1 MLQLEVTIFYLNFCN
16 IFLVLKSYGVMTDAE
31 LVGRVL
37 DGNEHACRF
46 LVSSYQKLVN
56 HIVRRMVLQD
66 AVAEDLC
73 QDVFLRVFRKLHSFR
88 GEARLS
94 TWIAS
99 IAYNTAASYLKRKK
113 VMNEQDLDNAGLAA
127 LKETENPAADEWDRE
142 EIKKLLLD
150 TIETLPLHYRTIL
163 TLYYLDEFSYREIG
177 EITGLPEGT
186 IKSYLHRSRHLLKSK
201 LEKILDH
208 EGRTVLSP

>member
-1 MLQLEVTIFYLNFCN
+1 
-16 IFLVLKSYGVMTDAE
+16 MTDVE

-37 DGNEHACRF
+37 AGNEHACRF

-56 HIVRRMVLQD
+56 HMVRRMVLQD

-73 QDVFLRVFRKLHSFR
+73 QDVFLRVFKRLHSFR

-94 TWIAS
+94 TWIAA
-99 IAYNTAASYLKRKK
+99 IAYNTTATYLKRKK
-113 VMNEQDLDNAGLAA
+113 VMNEQELDNAGLAA
-127 LKETENPAADEWDRE
+127 LMESGSSASDSLDQE
-142 EIKKLLLD
+142 EIKRLLLGS
-150 TIETLPLHYRTIL
+150 IELLPLHYRTIL

-177 EITGLPEGT
+177 EITGMPEGT
-186 IKSYLHRSRHLLKSK
+186 IKSYLHRSRQLLKSK

-208 EGRTVLSP
+208 EGRTVLSQ

>member
-1 MLQLEVTIFYLNFCN
+1 
-16 IFLVLKSYGVMTDAE
+16 MTDAE

-99 IAYNTAASYLKRKK
+99 IAYNTSASYLKRKK
-113 VMNEQDLDNAGLAA
+113 VMNEQDLDSAGLAA
-127 LKETENPAADEWDRE
+127 LKETDNPAADEWDQE
-142 EIKKLLLD
+142 EIKKLLLG
-150 TIETLPLHYRTIL
+150 TIEMLPLHYRTIL

-186 IKSYLHRSRHLLKSK
+186 IKSYLHRSRLLLKSK

-208 EGRTVLSP
+208 EGRTILSQ

>member
-1 MLQLEVTIFYLNFCN
+1 
-16 IFLVLKSYGVMTDAE
+16 MTDAE

-37 DGNEHACRF
+37 SGNEHACRF

-73 QDVFLRVFRKLHSFR
+73 QDVFLRVFSRLHTFR

-94 TWIAS
+94 TWIAT
-99 IAYNTAASYLKRKK
+99 IAYNISATYLKRKK
-113 VMNEQDLDNAGLAA
+113 LLNEQELDPFQLANLQEAGNSASDQLD
-127 LKETENPAADEWDRE
+127 ADETRE
-142 EIKKLLLD
+142 LLLAS
-150 TIETLPLHYRTIL
+150 IEMLPVHYRTIL
-163 TLYYLDEFSYREIG
+163 TLFYLDEFSCREVG
-177 EITGLPEGT
+177 EITGMPEGT
-186 IKSYLHRSRHLLKSK
+186 VRNYLHRSRMLLKNK

-208 EGRTVLSP
+208 EGRAILS